1 MGAMRDRS
9 KILVTGASSGL
20 GREMARQ
27 LSARGAIVLVTGR
40 REARLKNLESEGDMT
55 AHVLDLNDTK
65 AVQAFCETL
74 TTLDGLILNAGITFA
89 DDFEKGD
96 YVRDA
101 ALVQTNILAN
111 LQLIRLCLPA
121 LKASKGRILIIASL
135 AGLTP
140 VPYQSV
146 YAGTKAFMV
155 NFGQSLREEL
165 AASDVKVSVFAPG
178 GIKTEMTDIPA
189 MAHLEK
195 SLTPV
200 TTVAKSALKAYDTM
214 PSLHVPGFQNKLVAI
229 LGKILPRSF
238 LARQARKIY
247 RKD

>member
-1 MGAMRDRS
+1 MTQPS

-20 GREMARQ
+20 GREMAQQ
-27 LSARGAIVLVTGR
+27 LARRGDIVLATGR
-40 REARLKNLESEGDMT
+40 REARLKDLKSEGSIS
-55 AHVLDLNDTK
+55 AHVLDLTDTK
-65 AVQAFCETL
+65 AVQAFCESL

-89 DDFEKGD
+89 DDFETGN
-96 YVRDA
+96 YARDA
-101 ALVQTNILAN
+101 ALVQTNVLAN

-165 AASDVKVSVFAPG
+165 AASNVKVSVFAPG

-200 TTVAKSALKAYDTM
+200 ATVATSALKTYDTM
-214 PSLHVPGFQNKLVAI
+214 PSLYVPGFQNKLVAM
-229 LGKILPRSF
+229 LGKILPRNF